1 MESTPTPTP
10 TPTSLPP
17 RWEYRVVQEGAK
29 IFAAVSLEVYTAPS
43 HELGSCDPWTV
54 PDLPCHRQAE
64 VVARLKVGSCF
75 TTTQRVVADGTSW
88 VRLGDKGGAE
98 SQSPNLKL

>member
-1 MESTPTPTP
+1 MGSTPTPTP

-29 IFAAVSLEVYTAPS
+29 LFAAVSLEAAPS
-43 HELGSCDPWTV
+43 HELGSYEPWTV
-54 PDLPCHRQAE
+54 PDLPYHRQAE

-98 SQSPNLKL
+98 SRSPILKL